1 MVKPK
6 FVNAPLK
13 PYLVD
18 APLQMVA
25 TDFIGPLP
33 DDGGRRYIL
42 VIIDAFSRFPETYPV
57 RDMSVSTVIEC
68 FRDYFSRYGFPDL
81 ILSDR
86 GTQFQS
92 KYFKDYISGFI
103 IKKLSTTAYRPSSN
117 GMREIQWNYTKEH

>member
-1 MVKPK
+1 MIARLTRDYFWPKMRDDINNFVRHCRVCSMVKPK
-6 FVNAPLK
+6 FVNASLK

-33 DDGGRRYIL
+33 DSSGKRYIL
-42 VIIDAFSRFPETYPV
+42 VIIDCFSRFPEAYPV
-57 RDMSVSTVIEC
+57 RDMSVTTVIEC
-68 FRDYFSRYGFPDL
+68 FRDYFGRYGFPDS

-92 KYFKDYISGFI
+92 K
-103 IKKLSTTAYRPSSN
+103 
-117 GMREIQWNYTKEH
+117 EIQ